1 MRYAIAIMAINAMA
15 LSAGAANA
23 PKPGANLLGNASFEE
38 RSGER
43 KPGEPWGTG
52 FLDGVSRSPF
62 SHWGYGGF
70 WDGGDYDIKL
80 GAGHSGKLS
89 ARLVCR
95 QKGRGGIC
103 SEAIRVA
110 PGTKLQ
116 FKGWF
121 KAIGAKGG
129 QCSVNFEGEPGDGWA
144 RVDLPTKSDYE
155 WTQVSGTVTV
165 PVPKNSSA
173 EAPREI
179 HVFIYTQAYGELWMD
194 DVSLTMVE

>member
-1 MRYAIAIMAINAMA
+1 MRYGIVMMTLGVVA
-15 LSAGAANA
+15 LWAGAAE
-23 PKPGANLLGNASFEE
+23 KSQANLLGNASFEE

-43 KPGEPWGTG
+43 KAGEPWGVG
-52 FLDGVSRSPF
+52 FLDGTSRSPF
-62 SHWGYGGF
+62 SHWGYSGF

-116 FKGWF
+116 FTGWC

-129 QCSVNFEGEPGDGWA
+129 RCCINFEGEPGDGWA
-144 RVDLPTKSDYE
+144 SIDLPARGDYD
-155 WTQVSGTVTV
+155 WTRVSGTVTV
-165 PVPKNSSA
+165 PAPKNSA
-173 EAPREI
+173 GKGPREI
-179 HVFIYTQAYGELWMD
+179 YIFIYTRAYGELWID
-194 DVSLTMVE
+194 DVRLSVVE